1 MKWRCFRHLPEGNML
16 SEKEILRYSRH
27 LLLSEIGTEGQE
39 KLKNARVVVIG
50 AGGLGCPVLQ
60 YLAAAGVGR
69 IGIVDFDV
77 VDETNLQRQIL
88 FDVSDIGKSKAETA
102 KIKLQNQ
109 NPLISVTSVNEKL
122 ITQNALSLFSEY
134 DIIIDGTDNFSTR
147 YMVNDACVLL
157 GKTLVSGSVF
167 KFQGQVSV
175 FNFKN
180 KNGEIGPTYRCLF
193 PTPPSPDD
201 VPSCSEVGVL
211 GVLPGIIGTL
221 MANESL
227 KIITGIGEILSGKLL
242 IADALSMNFNT
253 IELKRNPASL
263 KLIPKSA
270 EEFQKMDYEFFC
282 GTKQNKSS
290 VKEISAPMLFDLINS
305 PEEIQLLDVREPNE
319 NPFVEKLND
328 LKIPL
333 GNLEKRVKEISRN
346 KKVIVFCRSGIR
358 SRKAIELLQNKFGF
372 ENLLNLKGGV
382 MEWLNK

>member
-1 MKWRCFRHLPEGNML
+1 ML